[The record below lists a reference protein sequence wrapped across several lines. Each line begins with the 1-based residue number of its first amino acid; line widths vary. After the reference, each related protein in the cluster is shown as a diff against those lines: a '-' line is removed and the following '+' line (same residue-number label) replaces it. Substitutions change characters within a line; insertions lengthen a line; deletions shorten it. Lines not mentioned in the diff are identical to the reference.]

1 MQRDISALLEAVR
14 LARSELE
21 GLRDPQRQTT
31 AERTVRRLS
40 QLLENKELDEAITR
54 LRTEILQAED
64 APSIA
69 PEALD
74 LRVPYPWRSH

>member
-1 MQRDISALLEAVR
+1 MERDIFTILEAVR
-14 LARSELE
+14 LARAELE

-31 AERTVRRLS
+31 AQRAVRRLS
-40 QLLENKELDEAITR
+40 ELLESREVENALSR
-54 LRTEILQAED
+54 LQTED

-69 PEALD
+69 PTDNVD

>member
-1 MQRDISALLEAVR
+1 MERDIFTLLEAVR
-14 LARSELE
+14 LARAELE

-31 AERTVRRLS
+31 AQRAVKRLS
-40 QLLENKELDEAITR
+40 ELLEGKEIDEALAR
-54 LRTEILQAED
+54 LQTED

-69 PEALD
+69 PTENVD